1 MNKATAH
8 AVLGAFDIAAIGA
21 CYYVVNQW
29 STIDGQLTSGV
40 AAVTVQTP
48 LGLLLLLAIV
58 PLVHLTTLLKP
69 SEQTKKWLNGT
80 LVMLFVIFIFMG
92 FVFDNRLASKIEA
105 AGYQYCPQQSDSMTF
120 SEFKTYLKEGEPC
133 SDQ

>member
-8 AVLGAFDIAAIGA
+8 AVLGVFDIAAIGA
-21 CYYVVNQW
+21 CYHVVNRW
-29 STIDGQLTSGV
+29 FTINDQLTSGV

-48 LGLLLLLAIV
+48 LGLLLLMAIV

-69 SEQTKKWLNGT
+69 SEQAKKWLNII
-80 LVMLFVIFIFMG
+80 LVALFVVLVFVG
-92 FVFDNRLASKIEA
+92 FAFDNRLVSKIENT
-105 AGYQYCPQQSDSMTF
+105 GYQYCPQHSDSMTF